1 MRALVFL
8 CRFLG
13 CRYTYD
19 ESVAVGGK
27 RGQNWDVIDNT
38 PGSFEMTE
46 IPAQEDE
53 SDDSD
58 TDLDAAIEADAAA
71 AAASGGGGGGGE
83 GGGGG
88 GAPEFVVT
96 KLVRESTV

>member
-1 MRALVFL
+1 
-8 CRFLG
+8 LG

-46 IPAQEDE
+46 IAAKEDE

-71 AAASGGGGGGGE
+71 ASGGGSSSS